1 MRLWPLIVVLLAL
14 FIAGCQERVL
24 HGKFVKRSYLFRT
37 MVSLSPGTTELVA
50 SKILTI
56 RVLGRT
62 ASCNFPASVASTPV
76 VMNGVKPNYEKII
89 SLKPDVVLYDPA
101 LFSKSDLAKFEQA
114 KIPTFAVGENSLD
127 GFIRRLYELGTAF
140 STETDIMTYVG
151 DIERAAASAKANIP
165 ASKPSVVIL
174 MPGERGGHMISG
186 TKSFVAD
193 IVRICGGNVIGPD
206 SSKFEMAPIESL
218 ITWNPDLIICSPN
231 YRWLVNDARLQSLT
245 AVKGFKQ
252 DKPTI
257 AQIHGDLLLRQGAR
271 VDVLIPLVSNFV
283 SGNIV
288 SK

>member
-1 MRLWPLIVVLLAL
+1 MRLWPLIVVSLAL
-14 FIAGCQERVL
+14 FVAGCQEKVL
-24 HGKFVKRSYLFRT
+24 HAKFVQRNFLFRST
-37 MVSLSPGTTELVA
+37 VSLSPGTTELVA

-62 ASCNFPASVASTPV
+62 SSCNFPVSIESTPV

-89 SLKPDVVLYDPA
+89 SLRPDVVLYDPA

-114 KIPTFAVGENSLD
+114 KIPTFSVGENTLD

-151 DIERAAASAKANIP
+151 DIDRAVASAKASIP
-165 ASKPSVVIL
+165 ASRPSVVIL

-218 ITWNPDLIICSPN
+218 ITWNPDLIVCSPN
-231 YRWLVNDARLQSLT
+231 YRWIVKDTRLQSLS
-245 AVKGFKQ
+245 AVKGFMQ

-271 VDVLIPLVSNFV
+271 VDVLIKLVSKFV
-283 SGNIV
+283 GGNVI